1 LAIRRTR
8 QSAPS
13 FRKLA
18 SAAAGSTAF
27 RYPEQLLASF
37 FGTSN
42 VGLAICDRRLR
53 YLAINDT
60 LAKMNGIPARDHIG
74 KTFRDVLGEF
84 SEVVAPVFRQVFVTG
99 KPVLNHVVS
108 GVLPTRR
115 DPGHWIENYFP
126 IVSPTGA
133 VQQVGAVVVEI
144 TKERMLEKSLTE
156 LNRRLMR
163 ARDEEQKR
171 IARELH
177 DSLNQYHTA
186 LKLNLGL
193 LRRRSGLGPRQKTI
207 LQQSLDLLGQCIDET
222 RMISHFLHPALLDM
236 LGLESAARSLLRD
249 FSRRTA
255 VKTVFKSNMGSR
267 RLLPTLELT
276 LFRVLQEALTNVQRH
291 ANSQLV
297 NVSIIR
303 KKQEIVLIIAD
314 RGRGISS
321 HHLRSFQQRN
331 PDSGIGLIIMRERLE
346 EHEGDLRI
354 YSSSRGTQLTAR
366 LPTSKRTFQPAS
378 VPSPVTT

>member
-1 LAIRRTR
+1 LANRRTR
-8 QSAPS
+8 QSTPS

-74 KTFRDVLGEF
+74 KTFRDILGEF
-84 SEVVAPVFRQVFVTG
+84 SEVIAPVFRQIFLTG

-108 GVLPTRR
+108 GVLPTRSE
-115 DPGHWIENYFP
+115 PGHWIENYFP
-126 IVSPTGA
+126 ILGPTGT

-156 LNRRLMR
+156 LNRKLMR

-193 LRRRSGLGPRQKTI
+193 LRRHSGLGPRQNTI

-222 RMISHFLHPALLDM
+222 RIISHLLHPALLDM
-236 LGLESAARSLLRD
+236 LGLESAVRSLLRD
-249 FSRRTA
+249 FARRTA
-255 VKTVFKSNMGSR
+255 VKTAFKSNLGSR
-267 RLLPTLELT
+267 RLLPALELT

-291 ANSQLV
+291 ADSDLV
-297 NVSIIR
+297 HVSIVR
-303 KKQEIVLIIAD
+303 KKREIVLTIAD
-314 RGRGISS
+314 RGKGISLQQL
-321 HHLRSFQQRN
+321 HSFQQRN
-331 PDSGIGLIIMRERLE
+331 ADAGIGLIIMRERLE
-346 EHEGDLRI
+346 EHKGDLRI
-354 YSSSRGTQLTAR
+354 YSSSRGTRLTAR
-366 LPTSKRTFQPAS
+366 LPTFKRTSESAS
-378 VPSPVTT
+378 VPSSLTT

>member
-1 LAIRRTR
+1 
-8 QSAPS
+8 
-13 FRKLA
+13 
-18 SAAAGSTAF
+18 
-27 RYPEQLLASF
+27 
-37 FGTSN
+37 
-42 VGLAICDRRLR
+42 LR

-84 SEVVAPVFRQVFVTG
+84 SELVAPVFRQVFVTG

-193 LRRRSGLGPRQKTI
+193 LRRQSGLEPRQKTI

>member
-1 LAIRRTR
+1 LGIRRTR

-60 LAKMNGIPARDHIG
+60 LAKMNGIPAQDHIG
-74 KTFRDVLGEF
+74 KTFRDILGEF

-115 DPGHWIENYFP
+115 EPGHWIENYFP
-126 IVSPTGA
+126 IVGPTGA

-193 LRRRSGLGPRQKTI
+193 LKRHSRLSPGQNKI
-207 LQQSLDLLGQCIDET
+207 LQQSLDLLRQCIDET
-222 RMISHFLHPALLDM
+222 RMISHLLHPALLDM

-255 VKTVFKSNMGSR
+255 VKTTFKSNLGSR

-291 ANSQLV
+291 ADSHLV
-297 NVSIIR
+297 HVSIVQ
-303 KKQEIVLIIAD
+303 KKQEIVLTIAD

-321 HHLRSFQQRN
+321 QQLHRFQQRN
-331 PDSGIGLIIMRERLE
+331 ADAGIGLIIMRERLE
-346 EHEGDLRI
+346 EHEGYLQI
-354 YSSSRGTQLTAR
+354 SSCSRGTQLTAC
-366 LPTSKRTFQPAS
+366 LPTSKGTFQPAS
-378 VPSPVTT
+378 VPLPVTT

>member
-1 LAIRRTR
+1 
-8 QSAPS
+8 
-13 FRKLA
+13 
-18 SAAAGSTAF
+18 
-27 RYPEQLLASF
+27 
-37 FGTSN
+37 
-42 VGLAICDRRLR
+42 
-53 YLAINDT
+53 
-60 LAKMNGIPARDHIG
+60 M
-74 KTFRDVLGEF
+74 
-84 SEVVAPVFRQVFVTG
+84 TG

-115 DPGHWIENYFP
+115 EPGHWIENYFP
-126 IVSPTGA
+126 IVGPTGA

-193 LRRRSGLGPRQKTI
+193 LKRHSRLSPGQNKI
-207 LQQSLDLLGQCIDET
+207 LQQSLDLLRQCIDET
-222 RMISHFLHPALLDM
+222 RMISHLLHPALLDM

-255 VKTVFKSNMGSR
+255 VKTTFKSNLGSR

-291 ANSQLV
+291 ADSHLV
-297 NVSIIR
+297 HVSIVQ
-303 KKQEIVLIIAD
+303 KKQEIVLTIAD

-321 HHLRSFQQRN
+321 QQLHRFQQRN
-331 PDSGIGLIIMRERLE
+331 ADAGIGLIIMRERLE
-346 EHEGDLRI
+346 EHEGYLQI
-354 YSSSRGTQLTAR
+354 SSCSRGTQLTAC
-366 LPTSKRTFQPAS
+366 LPTSKGTFQPAS
-378 VPSPVTT
+378 VPLPVTT